1 MIDFSCRHYKASRPC
16 VFNKTDGSEC
26 PSCTHVSNFKQRV
39 LFIKL
44 DAIGDVLRS
53 ASLLPDI
60 VARHEA
66 PYIAWLTRKDSI
78 ELVGMMKYVD
88 EVIEL
93 SEIGM
98 ARVMTGSWDYVYSLS
113 NDLASASI
121 ASAAPAKNLPV
132 GYYVRGGNIEPSNAA
147 ARHWLEMAAFDRL
160 KRQNKQSYQH
170 LMRAILG
177 LNDAAVARPALEL
190 ASHLR
195 IAAGARVSA
204 LFPGSTRRR
213 VAVNVGA
220 GGRWPKK
227 MLTIEQIHQYVDR
240 LLTRA
245 DVDIMIVGGAAEVEK
260 TKSIL
265 TICGSN
271 DRVRP
276 ALTETSIPEF
286 VAVLA
291 QADALLCGDT
301 LALHI
306 ATAMCLPTV
315 AVFGPTSIAEIPDF
329 DGLIAKV
336 ATPALD
342 CLGCYGDCAKQD
354 NCMSLLDLDH
364 LIHLTVS
371 QLARPRP
378 A

>member
-1 MIDFSCRHYKASRPC
+1 
-16 VFNKTDGSEC
+16 
-26 PSCTHVSNFKQRV
+26 
-39 LFIKL
+39 
-44 DAIGDVLRS
+44 
-53 ASLLPDI
+53 
-60 VARHEA
+60 
-66 PYIAWLTRKDSI
+66 
-78 ELVGMMKYVD
+78 MMKYVD

-93 SEIGM
+93 SEVGM
-98 ARVMTGSWDYVYSLS
+98 ARVMTGSWDHVYSLS
-113 NDLASASI
+113 NDMASASI
-121 ASAAPAKNLPV
+121 ASCAPGKNLPV
-132 GYYVRGGNIEPSNAA
+132 GYYIREGTIEPSNAA
-147 ARHWLEMAAFDRL
+147 ARRWLEMAAFDRL
-160 KRQNKQSYQH
+160 KRRNTQSYQH

-177 LNDAAVARPALEL
+177 LSDTAVARPTLEL

-195 IAAGARVSA
+195 FSAAARVSS

-240 LLTRA
+240 LLARA
-245 DVDIMIVGGAAEVEK
+245 DVDIMLVGGAAEVEK

-265 TICGSN
+265 TIFGSN
-271 DRVRP
+271 ECIRA

-306 ATAMCLPTV
+306 ATAMGLPTV

-336 ATPALD
+336 ATPALN
-342 CLGCYGDCAKQD
+342 CLGCYGDCAKPD
-354 NCMSLLDLDH
+354 NCMSLLDLDR
-364 LIHLTVS
+364 LVDLTVA